1 MKVVEVRRHSIR
13 GSDDTLSEEGR
24 QLARRAGSTLEGKY
38 LYCYTSPKKRA
49 IQTLEEFGYTI
60 FKVDERFGPLPGDK
74 VRPFEDSAKKIV
86 ENQKLSLLQ
95 AFFEIRELHPIME
108 EKGREL
114 IEAVKRTCR
123 ELPDDGRALAISH
136 GGSIEPAAILAL
148 GKDFSLDVLGGELL
162 ECEGVRFFVEGDS
175 VKRID
180 VIRLVK

>member
-24 QLARRAGSTLEGKY
+24 QLARKAGSTLEGKY

-49 IQTLEEFGYTI
+49 IQTLEEFGYAM
-60 FKVDERFGPLPGDK
+60 FKVDEQFGSLPGEK
-74 VRPFEDSAKKIV
+74 IRPFEDRAKKIV
-86 ENQKLSLLQ
+86 ENRKLTLLE
-95 AFFEIRELHPIME
+95 AFFEMRELHPILE

-114 IEAVKRTCR
+114 IEAVKRICR
-123 ELPDDGRALAISH
+123 ELPDDGRALVVSH
-136 GGSIEPAAILAL
+136 GGAIEPAAILAL
-148 GKDFSLDVLGGELL
+148 GRDFSLNVLGGELL